1 MVKIA
6 IKGKLNLPSDNFD
19 INIRISD
26 GDDVEK
32 LTDKYSMFT
41 VINQKI
47 GDQFIRKQSL
57 KWNLELNQNKNE
69 TKNQS
74 IE

>member
-47 GDQFIRKQSL
+47 GDQFIRKQSI

-69 TKNQS
+69 TKNES
-74 IE
+74 LE